1 MDRIP
6 ILKVGDFLLVSI
18 QVDMHDRLAM
28 SLQDDLTTQVVK
40 AKAKG
45 VLIDISSL
53 EVEDV
58 LYRHPAVIAAAVV
71 AKPDEKWGEVP
82 AAFIELK
89 DGIDGLVHISQIQEE
104 RVEKVWRIALTN

>member
-53 EVEDV
+53 EVVDSFIGRMLV
-58 LYRHPAVIAAAVV
+58 SISGIAAVL
-71 AKPDEKWGEVP
+71 G
-82 AAFIELK
+82 
-89 DGIDGLVHISQIQEE
+89 GLAGWMSAWESKRHA
-104 RVEKVWRIALTN
+104 RIALALHKNLCPSCTTYMAEMEYPL